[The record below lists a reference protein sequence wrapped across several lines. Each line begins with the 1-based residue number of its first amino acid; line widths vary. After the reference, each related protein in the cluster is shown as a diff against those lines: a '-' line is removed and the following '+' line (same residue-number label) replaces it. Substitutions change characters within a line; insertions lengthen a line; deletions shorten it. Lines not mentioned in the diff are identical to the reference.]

1 MSKTYLLRDAITF
14 NPTGKKYDAIAKAAT
29 LKEIKQQKEYFDFD
43 FVSLFKEFTVCKIC
57 KLGDEDVIQG
67 LVAFKPS
74 IGILQCANME
84 INAIN
89 EKPLLLHGGVGK
101 CMVALCCKISFD
113 MGFEGYISFMAK
125 NRLMPYYRRL
135 GAFNTG
141 GLNMAIRTADA
152 YKLVAQYF

>member
-1 MSKTYLLRDAITF
+1 MNKTYLLRDAIIF
-14 NPTGKKYDAIAKAAT
+14 NPTGKKYNAIAEAAT
-29 LKEIKQQKEYFDFD
+29 VKEIKQQKEYFDFD
-43 FVSLFKEFTVCKIC
+43 FVSLFKEFTVYKIC

-113 MGFEGYISFMAK
+113 MGFEGYISFIAK
-125 NRLMPYYRRL
+125 NRLQPYYRRL
-135 GAFNTG
+135 GAFNTS
-141 GLNMAIRTADA
+141 GLNMAIRTAEA